1 MLLLLK
7 ILNIKM
13 SSFNKE
19 IINRLFVS
27 CIYSFFFIAS
37 TLSNNNIS
45 ISIFLIFILITSL
58 FEFFNITKKLKNF
71 ILKIFISTFFIAGPI
86 LIIYIIKTEL
96 NNGKNL
102 LTFLFLIVSI
112 NDVFA
117 YLIGSKIG
125 KIKAFKISP
134 NKTIEGFFGGII
146 ACIIIGPLLINFL
159 NINLKINSFLLS
171 LLISIFGIIGDLLES
186 YLKRKFNKKDSGTI
200 LMSHGGILDRV
211 DSILFCAPIFYLI
224 IKLY

>member
-1 MLLLLK
+1 
-7 ILNIKM
+7 M
-13 SSFNKE
+13 SSLNKE

-27 CIYSFFFIAS
+27 CIYSFFFITS
-37 TLSNNNIS
+37 TLSNKNFF
-45 ISIFLIFILITSL
+45 ISIFLIFILITAL
-58 FEFFNITKKLKNF
+58 LEFFNITKKLNNL
-71 ILKIFISTFFIAGPI
+71 ILKIFISTFFIVVPI

-96 NNGKNL
+96 NNGENL

-117 YLIGSKIG
+117 YLTGSKIG
-125 KIKAFKISP
+125 KIKALKISP
-134 NKTIEGFFGGII
+134 NKTIEGFFGGVI
-146 ACIIIGPLLINFL
+146 ACVIIGPLLIKLL
-159 NINLKINSFLLS
+159 NINLEINSFVLS

-211 DSILFCAPIFYLI
+211 DSILFCAPIFYII
-224 IKLY
+224 IKLN

>member
-1 MLLLLK
+1 
-7 ILNIKM
+7 M
-13 SSFNKE
+13 SSLNKE

-27 CIYSFFFIAS
+27 CIYSFFFITS
-37 TLSNNNIS
+37 TLSNKNFF
-45 ISIFLIFILITSL
+45 ISIFLIFILITAL
-58 FEFFNITKKLKNF
+58 LEFFNITKKLNNL
-71 ILKIFISTFFIAGPI
+71 ILKIFISTFFIVVPI

-96 NNGKNL
+96 NNGENL
-102 LTFLFLIVSI
+102 LTFLFLLVSI

-125 KIKAFKISP
+125 KIKALKISP

-146 ACIIIGPLLINFL
+146 ACVIIGPLLIKLL
-159 NINLKINSFLLS
+159 NINLEINSFVLS

-224 IKLY
+224 IKLN

>member
-1 MLLLLK
+1 
-7 ILNIKM
+7 M
-13 SSFNKE
+13 SSLNKE

-27 CIYSFFFIAS
+27 CIYSFFFITS
-37 TLSNNNIS
+37 TLSNKNFF
-45 ISIFLIFILITSL
+45 ISIFLIFILITAL
-58 FEFFNITKKLKNF
+58 LEFFNITKKLNNL
-71 ILKIFISTFFIAGPI
+71 ILKIFISTFFIVVPI

-96 NNGKNL
+96 NNGENL

-125 KIKAFKISP
+125 KIKALKISP

-146 ACIIIGPLLINFL
+146 ACVIIGPLLIKFL
-159 NINLKINSFLLS
+159 NINLEINSFLLS

-211 DSILFCAPIFYLI
+211 DSILFCAPIFYII
-224 IKLY
+224 IKLN

>member
-1 MLLLLK
+1 
-7 ILNIKM
+7 M
-13 SSFNKE
+13 SSLNKE

-27 CIYSFFFIAS
+27 CIYSFFFITS
-37 TLSNNNIS
+37 TLSNKNFF
-45 ISIFLIFILITSL
+45 ISIFLIFILITAL
-58 FEFFNITKKLKNF
+58 LEFFNITKKLNNL
-71 ILKIFISTFFIAGPI
+71 ILKIFISTFFIVVPI

-96 NNGKNL
+96 NNGENL

-125 KIKAFKISP
+125 KIKALKISP

-146 ACIIIGPLLINFL
+146 SCVIIGPVLIKLL
-159 NINLKINSFLLS
+159 NINLEINSFVLS

-224 IKLY
+224 IKLN

>member
-1 MLLLLK
+1 
-7 ILNIKM
+7 M
-13 SSFNKE
+13 SFLNKE

-27 CIYSFFFIAS
+27 CIYSFFFIVS
-37 TLSNNNIS
+37 TLSNNNFF
-45 ISIFLIFILITSL
+45 ISIFLIFILITGL
-58 FEFFNITKKLKNF
+58 LEFFNITKKLKNF
-71 ILKIFISTFFIAGPI
+71 ILKIFISTFFIVVPI

-96 NNGKNL
+96 NGGKNL
-102 LTFLFLIVSI
+102 LTFLFLIVGI

-125 KIKAFKISP
+125 KIKALKISP

-146 ACIIIGPLLINFL
+146 ACVIMGPLLIKFL
-159 NINLKINSFLLS
+159 NINLEINSFLLS

-224 IKLY
+224 IKLN

>member
-1 MLLLLK
+1 
-7 ILNIKM
+7 M
-13 SSFNKE
+13 SSLNKE

-27 CIYSFFFIAS
+27 CIYSFFFITS
-37 TLSNNNIS
+37 TLSNKNFF
-45 ISIFLIFILITSL
+45 ISIFLIFILITAL
-58 FEFFNITKKLKNF
+58 LEFFNITKKLNNL
-71 ILKIFISTFFIAGPI
+71 ILKIFISTFFIIAPI
-86 LIIYIIKTEL
+86 LIIYMIKTEL
-96 NNGKNL
+96 NNGENL

-125 KIKAFKISP
+125 KIKALKISP

-146 ACIIIGPLLINFL
+146 SCVIIGPLLIKLL
-159 NINLKINSFLLS
+159 NINLEINSFVLS

-224 IKLY
+224 INLN

>member
-1 MLLLLK
+1 
-7 ILNIKM
+7 M
-13 SSFNKE
+13 SSLNKE

-27 CIYSFFFIAS
+27 CIYSFFFITS
-37 TLSNNNIS
+37 TLSNKNFF
-45 ISIFLIFILITSL
+45 ISIFLIFILITAL
-58 FEFFNITKKLKNF
+58 LEFFNITKKLNNL
-71 ILKIFISTFFIAGPI
+71 ILKIFISTFFIVAPI

-96 NNGKNL
+96 NNGENL

-125 KIKAFKISP
+125 KIKALKISP

-146 ACIIIGPLLINFL
+146 SCVIIGPLLIKLL
-159 NINLKINSFLLS
+159 NINLEINSFVLS
-171 LLISIFGIIGDLLES
+171 LLISIFGIIGDLLET

-224 IKLY
+224 IKLN

>member
-1 MLLLLK
+1 
-7 ILNIKM
+7 M
-13 SSFNKE
+13 SFLNKE

-27 CIYSFFFIAS
+27 CIYSFFFITS
-37 TLSNNNIS
+37 TLSNKNFF
-45 ISIFLIFILITSL
+45 ISIFLIFILITAL
-58 FEFFNITKKLKNF
+58 LEFFNITKKLNNL
-71 ILKIFISTFFIAGPI
+71 ILKIFISTFFIVAPI

-125 KIKAFKISP
+125 KIKALKISP

-146 ACIIIGPLLINFL
+146 SCVIIGPLLIKLL
-159 NINLKINSFLLS
+159 NINLEINSFVLS

-224 IKLY
+224 IKLN

>member
-1 MLLLLK
+1 
-7 ILNIKM
+7 M
-13 SSFNKE
+13 SSLNKE

-27 CIYSFFFIAS
+27 CIYSFFFITS
-37 TLSNNNIS
+37 TLSNKNFF
-45 ISIFLIFILITSL
+45 ISIFLIFILITAL
-58 FEFFNITKKLKNF
+58 LEFFNITKKLNNL
-71 ILKIFISTFFIAGPI
+71 ILKIFISTFFIVVPI

-96 NNGKNL
+96 NNGENL

-125 KIKAFKISP
+125 KIKALKISP

-146 ACIIIGPLLINFL
+146 ACVIIGPLLIKLL
-159 NINLKINSFLLS
+159 NINLEINSFVLS

-211 DSILFCAPIFYLI
+211 DSILFCAPIFYII
-224 IKLY
+224 IKLN

>member
-1 MLLLLK
+1 
-7 ILNIKM
+7 M
-13 SSFNKE
+13 SSLNKE

-27 CIYSFFFIAS
+27 CIYSFFFITS
-37 TLSNNNIS
+37 TLSNKNFF
-45 ISIFLIFILITSL
+45 ISIFLIFILITAL
-58 FEFFNITKKLKNF
+58 LEFFNITKKLNNL
-71 ILKIFISTFFIAGPI
+71 ILKIFISTFFIVVPI

-125 KIKAFKISP
+125 KIKALKISP

-146 ACIIIGPLLINFL
+146 ACVIIGPLLIKLL
-159 NINLKINSFLLS
+159 NINLEINSFVLS

-211 DSILFCAPIFYLI
+211 DSILFCAPIFYII
-224 IKLY
+224 IKLN

>member
-1 MLLLLK
+1 ML
-7 ILNIKM
+7 
-13 SSFNKE
+13 SVNKE
-19 IINRLFVS
+19 IINRLLIS
-27 CIYSFFFIAS
+27 CVYSFFFIAS
-37 TLSNNNIS
+37 SLSNNNIN
-45 ISIFLIFILITSL
+45 ISIFLIFILLTSL
-58 FEFFNITKKLKNF
+58 LEFFNITKKLKNF
-71 ILKIFISTFFIAGPI
+71 ILKILIPTIFIVVPI
-86 LIIYIIKTEL
+86 IIIYNIKTEL

-102 LTFLFLIVSI
+102 LTFLFLIVSV

-117 YLIGSKIG
+117 YLIGRKFG
-125 KIKAFKISP
+125 KIKALKISP

-146 ACIIIGPLLINFL
+146 ACIIIGPLLIYFL

-211 DSILFCAPIFYLI
+211 DSILFCAPIFYII
-224 IKLY
+224 IKLN

>member
-1 MLLLLK
+1 
-7 ILNIKM
+7 M
-13 SSFNKE
+13 SSLNKE

-27 CIYSFFFIAS
+27 CIYSFFFITS
-37 TLSNNNIS
+37 TLSNKNFF
-45 ISIFLIFILITSL
+45 ISIFLIFILITAL
-58 FEFFNITKKLKNF
+58 LEFFNITKKLNNL
-71 ILKIFISTFFIAGPI
+71 ILKIFISTFFIVVPI

-96 NNGKNL
+96 NNGENL
-102 LTFLFLIVSI
+102 LTFLFLLVSI

-125 KIKAFKISP
+125 KIKALKISP

-146 ACIIIGPLLINFL
+146 ACVIIGPVLIKLL
-159 NINLKINSFLLS
+159 NINLEINSFVLS

-211 DSILFCAPIFYLI
+211 DSILFCAPIFYII
-224 IKLY
+224 IKLN

>member
-1 MLLLLK
+1 
-7 ILNIKM
+7 M
-13 SSFNKE
+13 SSLNKE
-19 IINRLFVS
+19 IINRLFIS
-27 CIYSFFFIAS
+27 CIYSFFFITS
-37 TLSNNNIS
+37 TLSNKNFF
-45 ISIFLIFILITSL
+45 ISIFLIFILITAL
-58 FEFFNITKKLKNF
+58 LEFFNITKKLNNL
-71 ILKIFISTFFIAGPI
+71 ILKIFISTFFIVVPI

-125 KIKAFKISP
+125 KIKALKISP

-146 ACIIIGPLLINFL
+146 ACVIIGPLLIKLL
-159 NINLKINSFLLS
+159 NINLEINSFVLS

-211 DSILFCAPIFYLI
+211 DSILFCAPIFYII
-224 IKLY
+224 IKLN

>member
-1 MLLLLK
+1 
-7 ILNIKM
+7 M
-13 SSFNKE
+13 SSLNKE

-27 CIYSFFFIAS
+27 CIYSFFFITS
-37 TLSNNNIS
+37 TLSNKNFF
-45 ISIFLIFILITSL
+45 ISIFLIFILITAL
-58 FEFFNITKKLKNF
+58 LEFFNITKKLNNL
-71 ILKIFISTFFIAGPI
+71 ILKIFISTFFIAAPI

-96 NNGKNL
+96 NNGENL

-125 KIKAFKISP
+125 KIKALKISP

-146 ACIIIGPLLINFL
+146 ACVIIGPLLIKLL
-159 NINLKINSFLLS
+159 NINLEINSFVLS

-211 DSILFCAPIFYLI
+211 DSILFCAPIFYII
-224 IKLY
+224 IKLN

>member
-1 MLLLLK
+1 
-7 ILNIKM
+7 M
-13 SSFNKE
+13 SSLNKE

-27 CIYSFFFIAS
+27 CIYSFFFITS
-37 TLSNNNIS
+37 TLSNKNFF
-45 ISIFLIFILITSL
+45 ISIFLIFILITAL
-58 FEFFNITKKLKNF
+58 LEFFNITKKLNNL
-71 ILKIFISTFFIAGPI
+71 ILKIFISTFFIVVPI

-96 NNGKNL
+96 NNGENL

-125 KIKAFKISP
+125 KIKALKISP
-134 NKTIEGFFGGII
+134 NKTIEGFFGGVI
-146 ACIIIGPLLINFL
+146 ACVIIGPLLIKLL
-159 NINLKINSFLLS
+159 NINLEINSFVLS

-211 DSILFCAPIFYLI
+211 DSILFCAPIFYII
-224 IKLY
+224 IKLN

>member
-1 MLLLLK
+1 
-7 ILNIKM
+7 M
-13 SSFNKE
+13 SSLNKE

-27 CIYSFFFIAS
+27 CIYSFFFITS
-37 TLSNNNIS
+37 TLSNKNFF
-45 ISIFLIFILITSL
+45 ISIFLIFILITAL
-58 FEFFNITKKLKNF
+58 LEFFNITKKLNNL
-71 ILKIFISTFFIAGPI
+71 ILKIFISTFFIIAPI
-86 LIIYIIKTEL
+86 LIIYMIKTEL
-96 NNGKNL
+96 NNGENL

-125 KIKAFKISP
+125 KIKALKISP

-146 ACIIIGPLLINFL
+146 SCVIIGPLLIKLL
-159 NINLKINSFLLS
+159 NINLEINSFVLS

-211 DSILFCAPIFYLI
+211 DSILFCAPFFYLI
-224 IKLY
+224 IKLN

>member
-1 MLLLLK
+1 
-7 ILNIKM
+7 M
-13 SSFNKE
+13 SSLNKE

-27 CIYSFFFIAS
+27 CIYSFFFITS
-37 TLSNNNIS
+37 TLSNKNFF
-45 ISIFLIFILITSL
+45 ISIFLIFILITAIL
-58 FEFFNITKKLKNF
+58 EFFNITKKLKNL
-71 ILKIFISTFFIAGPI
+71 ILKIFISTFFIVAPI

-102 LTFLFLIVSI
+102 LTFLFLIVGI

-117 YLIGSKIG
+117 YLIGNKIG
-125 KIKAFKISP
+125 KIKALKISP
-134 NKTIEGFFGGII
+134 NKTIEGFLGGIV
-146 ACIIIGPLLINFL
+146 ACVIIGPLIIKFL
-159 NINLKINSFLLS
+159 NINLEINSFLLS

-211 DSILFCAPIFYLI
+211 DSILFCAPIFYFI
-224 IKLY
+224 IKLN